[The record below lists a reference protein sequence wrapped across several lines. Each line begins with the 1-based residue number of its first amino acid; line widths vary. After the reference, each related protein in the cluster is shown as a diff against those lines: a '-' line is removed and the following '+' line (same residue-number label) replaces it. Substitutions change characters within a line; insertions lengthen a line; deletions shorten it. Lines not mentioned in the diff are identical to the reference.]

1 MGVLYSETR
10 ISAPGTRRPSRKMN
24 ELLFTPRRIGN
35 VQIPNRTVFL
45 AHETGFAEDGLPT
58 ERDAAYYEA
67 RARGGAGL
75 IMGPSSMLVHPTASN
90 PTYASGYDPAVIPRL
105 EEIAEAVH
113 RHDSKVFAQLQHTGG
128 EDTGEHAMHETWAP
142 SAVPSNFGYEMPKRM
157 EKSDIEEV
165 KLGYAKTAEHVK
177 RSGIDGIELKVG
189 HDGLLRQFISPKYNR
204 RSDEY
209 GGDVDGRVR
218 LLNEVIEVIR
228 DRVGEDFPVGVRL
241 TLDEMESGG
250 YDYDYAVAVMR
261 RLHPSVDF
269 LDSDIATI
277 SKLYV
282 TDAPMH
288 APLGYTE
295 EYYGDARSILDVPVI
310 AAGRINDLTK
320 AEDLLQEGKADFIGM
335 CRQLIADP
343 ETVRKAERGNDSE
356 ITHCIACNQNCLGGL
371 NTKGHIGC
379 IQTPRSGRETEM
391 DRLVDLPEVDD
402 PKEVLVV
409 GGGPAGMSFAVTAA
423 DLGHHVTIHEKRAEL
438 GGQVN
443 IATNIEAR
451 REFGDVVRNLENRLR
466 TRDVSV
472 ETGSQVSPQDVD
484 GGWDVVVA
492 ATGATEQSPDLPG
505 EDVYRSWDV
514 LQGES
519 VGDSVVVFDQNKH
532 ATGVGVAE
540 QLAKEGHDVTIVT
553 TSYHP
558 GDQLEGS
565 NVPPFLESLVD
576 LNIETK
582 EHATVVGY
590 EDKLVQAM
598 NVYSQEIESIEAD
611 SLVVANR
618 RQARDD
624 FAHQLRDQVDIPV
637 HSIGDSVAP
646 RLVDKAIYDGETLAR
661 EL

>member
-1 MGVLYSETR
+1 MD
-10 ISAPGTRRPSRKMN
+10 

-67 RARGGAGL
+67 RARGGVGL

-90 PTYASGYDPAVIPRL
+90 PTYASGYDPDVIPRL
-105 EEIAEAVH
+105 EQIAQAVH

-128 EDTGEHAMHETWAP
+128 EDTGKHAMRETWAP

-165 KLGYAKTAEHVK
+165 KLGYARTAEHVK
-177 RSGIDGIELKVG
+177 RSGIDGLELKVG

-204 RSDEY
+204 RDDEY
-209 GGDVDGRVR
+209 GGDVDGRVK
-218 LLNEVIEVIR
+218 LLNEVIVAIR
-228 DRVGEDFPVGVRL
+228 DRVGAEFPLGVRL

-250 YDYDYAVAVMR
+250 YDYEYAVEVMR

-295 EYYGDARSILDVPVI
+295 EYYGSARNILDIPVI
-310 AAGRINDLTK
+310 AAGRINNLSK
-320 AEDLLQEGKADFIGM
+320 AEDLLQKGKADFIGM

-343 ETVRKAERGNDSE
+343 ETVRKAEQGNESE
-356 ITHCIACNQNCLGGL
+356 ITNCIACNQNCLGGL

-379 IQTPRSGRETEM
+379 IQTPRSGRETEFN
-391 DRLVDLPEVDD
+391 RLADLPQATR
-402 PKEVLVV
+402 PKQVLVV
-409 GGGPAGMSFAVTAA
+409 GGGPAGMSFAATAA
-423 DLGHHVTIHEKRAEL
+423 ERGHQVTLHEKQDEL

-443 IATNIEAR
+443 IATNIDSR
-451 REFGDVVRNLENRLR
+451 REYGDVVRNLENQLR
-466 TRDVSV
+466 NRNVTI
-472 ETGSQVSPQDVD
+472 ETGSTVEPADI
-484 GGWDVVVA
+484 GETWDVIIA
-492 ATGATEQSPDLPG
+492 ATGATERSPAIPG
-505 EDVYRSWDV
+505 ENVHRSWDV

-532 ATGVGVAE
+532 APGVGTAE
-540 QLAKEGHDVTIVT
+540 QLAKDGHEVTFVT
-553 TSYHP
+553 TSFHP
-558 GDQLEGS
+558 GDRLEGS
-565 NVPPFLESLVD
+565 NVPPFLESLSERDVQ
-576 LNIETK
+576 TR
-582 EHATVVGY
+582 EHTTVVGY
-590 EDKLVQAM
+590 EDGAVQAM
-598 NVYSQEIESIEAD
+598 NVYSQEVDPIAAD

-618 RQARDD
+618 REARSE
-624 FAHQLRDQVDIPV
+624 FAKELKAQVETPV